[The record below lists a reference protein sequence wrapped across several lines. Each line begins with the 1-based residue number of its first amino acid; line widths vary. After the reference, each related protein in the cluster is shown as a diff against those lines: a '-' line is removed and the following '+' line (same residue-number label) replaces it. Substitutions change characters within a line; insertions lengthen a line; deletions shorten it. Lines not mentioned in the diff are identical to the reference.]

1 MPMLARC
8 VEMILFDWC
17 EVLRLICCTSVI
29 PEAPFTVVL
38 KIEMNHELQQSEIQ
52 LKSHL
57 HTELW

>member
-1 MPMLARC
+1 MFAWC
-8 VEMILFDWC
+8 VEMILCDQC
-17 EVLRLICCTSVI
+17 KVLWLICCGSLI

-38 KIEMNHELQQSEIQ
+38 SIEMNHALQQNEIQ